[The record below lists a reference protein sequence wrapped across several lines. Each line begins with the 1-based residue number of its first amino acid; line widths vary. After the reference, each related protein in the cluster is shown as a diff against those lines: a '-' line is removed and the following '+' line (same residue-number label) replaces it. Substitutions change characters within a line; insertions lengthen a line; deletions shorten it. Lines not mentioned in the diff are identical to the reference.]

1 MGERP
6 GPEDGIA
13 PGNPSIASASQTLTE
28 QIVTLTG
35 HAGLVFPSRFEGG
48 YTSRRMAGNVTSNV
62 TSNVS
67 KLWSHLRG
75 GALTIKDVAEY
86 CGVSVS
92 TVSRVLNDHP
102 DVSDSVRKKV
112 QDAIKK
118 LNFVPNK
125 SARDLVAPQ
134 SDSIGLVVRGAE
146 NPFFTPIIRA
156 IEHSVELMGYSF
168 VVAQIK
174 SGTDEIASAAELV
187 RSKRL
192 KGVVLLGGRYD
203 YTDTEGSTIGAPFVC
218 CTFAN
223 SFGSLDP
230 STFSSVSIDD
240 EAEAYKATKMLID
253 QGHRKIAMLLDSS
266 SDRSISELRYKGY
279 REALADAGIPLDEGL
294 VLETVDYEM
303 EVAYKR
309 TSELLSSGKDFT
321 ALFAVSDA
329 MAIAAMKALHDAG
342 RKVPDEC
349 SVIAIDGI
357 MMSLYTVPTLTTLV
371 QPKEEMGEKAVKL
384 LVNMIE
390 GKGQSRQVRMETTL
404 RPGGTVGRLE
414 R

>member
-1 MGERP
+1 M
-6 GPEDGIA
+6 
-13 PGNPSIASASQTLTE
+13 
-28 QIVTLTG
+28 
-35 HAGLVFPSRFEGG
+35 
-48 YTSRRMAGNVTSNV
+48 
-62 TSNVS
+62 
-67 KLWSHLRG
+67 
-75 GALTIKDVAEY
+75 TIKDVAEY

-112 QDAIKK
+112 QDAIKE

-134 SDSIGLVVRGAE
+134 TDSIGLVVRGAE
-146 NPFFTPIIRA
+146 NPFFMPIIRA
-156 IEHSVELMGYSF
+156 IEHSVELLGYSF
-168 VVAQIK
+168 AVAQIN
-174 SGTDEIASAAELV
+174 SGTDEIAAAAELV

-203 YTDTEGSTIGAPFVC
+203 YTSKEGSTIGVPFVC

-223 SFGSLDP
+223 SFGSLKASD
-230 STFSSVSIDD
+230 SSSVSIDD
-240 EAEAYKATKMLID
+240 VAEAYKATKILID
-253 QGHRKIAMLLDSS
+253 HGHRKIAMLLDSV

-279 REALADAGIPLDEGL
+279 REALDDAGIPLDEGL

-309 TSELLSSGKDFT
+309 TSELLDSGREFT

-357 MMSLYTVPTLTTLV
+357 TMSQYTVPTLTTLV
-371 QPKEEMGEKAVKL
+371 QPKEELGEKAVKL

-390 GKGQSRQVRMETTL
+390 GKAESRQVHMETTL
-404 RPGGTVGRLE
+404 RPGGTIGRTD